1 MDHGIHRLSTRGKV
15 KITDYH
21 TSETSVSAPKITL
34 LEPRVNKYPRQIFN
48 GIQRIQGGP
57 VKKKTLNVQITRI
70 EVELNLNKIREKE
83 KMALGFMILGTQDYN
98 KKSQLII
105 NK

>member
-57 VKKKTLNVQITRI
+57 VKKKNTECANHTNRGRIKPQQNKRKGKNGAWLYDSGYTR
-70 EVELNLNKIREKE
+70 L
-83 KMALGFMILGTQDYN
+83 Q
-98 KKSQLII
+98 KKKKV
-105 NK
+105 N